1 MSNLHEKT
9 KSLFLRHGV
18 QRANRFKVTIP
29 LPKKMSGEV
38 ANASSGSFLDKVKEV
53 AGYAAIVLGVNSKGE
68 RSLQFTCR
76 ATEFPGVQFATEST
90 EINGHTFKYATNIER
105 DVLSFAFQLT
115 GDLFEKKILDE
126 WKGLIVDETTRKVGY
141 PEDYVVD
148 IQIDSLDQQDQVT
161 YSVTVV
167 DAYPVTIGAI
177 QLNKLSTDTAASI
190 ETSWQ
195 FVRLKPTST
204 EDSGSSIPGSVGGI
218 IEGLKNGDLEAAAYA
233 ARMLAIQA
241 ASGDFSGE
249 AGALYGR
256 INDVM
261 RDSVG
266 FSTNDIERA
275 TGNLSTMVNKA
286 TSVGSN
292 EKSALTNLL
301 KGLI

>member
-9 KSLFLRHGV
+9 KSIFLRYGV

-29 LPKKMSGEV
+29 LPKKMTVEAAETTSE
-38 ANASSGSFLDKVKEV
+38 SFLDRVKEV
-53 AGYAAIVLGVNSKGE
+53 AGYAAIALGVNSKGE

-76 ATEFPGVQFATEST
+76 ATEFPGVQFSTEST

-126 WKGLIVDETTRKVGY
+126 WKSLIVNETTRRVGY
-141 PEDYVVD
+141 PDDYVVD
-148 IQIDSLDQQDQVT
+148 IQIDALDQQDVVM

-167 DAYPVTIGAI
+167 DAYPATIGAI
-177 QLNKLSTDTAASI
+177 QLNKLSTDTASSI

-195 FVRLKPTST
+195 FTRLKPTDSDK
-204 EDSGSSIPGSVGGI
+204 EDQLIPGNVGGI
-218 IEGLKNGDLEAAAYA
+218 IEGIKNGDLEAAAYS
-233 ARMLAIQA
+233 ARMLAMQV

-286 TSVGSN
+286 TNIGSG
-292 EKSALTNLL
+292 EKNALTSLL
-301 KGLI
+301 KGLV